1 VGLPFSYP
9 ACSSAIEHETEQST
23 MQPLSK
29 LIYIT
34 ATEPEPGWEEEF
46 NRWYDEE
53 HIPNLRALPGYF
65 SARRYIAV
73 EGEPKYMAIYE
84 IASMD
89 AFRSAEHD
97 RAANT
102 EWTARMRPHFSS
114 RGITFYEQVF
124 PADGVLNGP
133 AADAREGAFLTVR
146 LDVAPEHEADFN
158 AWYDQEHL
166 AALATVPGVI
176 AVRRFR
182 ATEGGPKYMAVYH
195 LTDPAVQ
202 SSEAWA
208 RAIDTPW
215 SARVRPTFTTRW
227 RTVYKPLEKA
237 APVSPAG

>member
-1 VGLPFSYP
+1 M
-9 ACSSAIEHETEQST
+9 E
-23 MQPLSK
+23 PLSK

-34 ATEPEPGWEEEF
+34 ATEPETGWEDEF

-53 HIPNLRALPGYF
+53 HIPNLRAVPGYF

-89 AFRSAEHD
+89 AFRSAEHE

-102 EWTARMRPHFSS
+102 PWTARMRPHFQS
-114 RGITFYEQVF
+114 RGMTFYQQIF
-124 PADGVLNGP
+124 PADGVLHGP
-133 AADAREGAFLTVR
+133 SRGAEEGGLLTVR
-146 LDVAPEHEADFN
+146 LDVAPEHEQDFN
-158 AWYDQEHL
+158 DWYDQEHL

-176 AVRRFR
+176 SGRRFR

-195 LTDPAVQ
+195 LTGPDVQ
-202 SSEAWA
+202 GSGAWS

-227 RTVYKPLEKA
+227 RTVYRPLGVPSEVA
-237 APVSPAG
+237 RSG

>member
-1 VGLPFSYP
+1 
-9 ACSSAIEHETEQST
+9 
-23 MQPLSK
+23 MQALSK

-34 ATEPEPGWEEEF
+34 ATEPETGWEDEF

-53 HIPNLRALPGYF
+53 HIPNLHGLPGYL

-84 IASMD
+84 IASME

-102 EWTARMRPHFSS
+102 PWTARMRPHFSS

-124 PADGVLNGP
+124 PSDGVLRGP
-133 AADAREGAFLTVR
+133 SWDAEEGGLLTVR
-146 LDVAPEHEADFN
+146 LDVAPENEQDFN
-158 AWYDQEHL
+158 NWYDQEHL
-166 AALATVPGVI
+166 AALATVSGVI

-182 ATEGGPKYMAVYH
+182 ATEGSPMYMAVYH
-195 LTDPAVQ
+195 LTDPKVQ
-202 SSEAWA
+202 SSEAWS

-215 SARVRPTFTTRW
+215 SARVRSTFTTRW
-227 RTVYKPLEKA
+227 RTVYKPL
-237 APVSPAG
+237 VVPAGIVPTSS